1 MQGGMLIELFTMIC
15 KNEEVIHSITIYVE
29 WPCMSTCM
37 CRYACGLHVGTCCVW
52 LLIYVYVYSGKY
64 RPF

>member
-37 CRYACGLHVGTCCVW
+37 YVQICMWLACGYMLCVVAD
-52 LLIYVYVYSGKY
+52 ICICI
-64 RPF
+64 